1 MADND
6 ENPDAKKEIILSIRQ
21 DGVQAKSYGGSY
33 FLIAATQKSD
43 MPNRGTNDPWECIR
57 TRKALVDKFFANS
70 EDIPFTE
77 YTDNKW
83 QNVRDVQ
90 AAAKD
95 ERALFYTTG
104 RKAELES
111 VGKFTDGLS
120 YMKWSNLRSDG
131 QPAHDAKIP
140 DTDIPFFR
148 LADA

>member
-1 MADND
+1 MT
-6 ENPDAKKEIILSIRQ
+6 
-21 DGVQAKSYGGSY
+21 
-33 FLIAATQKSD
+33 TQ
-43 MPNRGTNDPWECIR
+43 ECIR

-95 ERALFYTTG
+95 ERALFYTAG

-120 YMKWSNLRSDG
+120 FMKW
-131 QPAHDAKIP
+131 K
-140 DTDIPFFR
+140 
-148 LADA
+148 